1 MLQLKVND
9 TYRLDDDYELTL
21 GGSFD
26 SKLGIYV
33 IFVRLKNIITK
44 KYYQINKSIYS
55 NKRSSYKINTDDG
68 KELGINVIPDL
79 FDSYSEVLVYF
90 H

>member
-9 TYRLDDDYELTL
+9 TYRLDNDYELTL
-21 GGSFD
+21 GELFD

-33 IFVRLKNIITK
+33 IFVRLKNIVTK
-44 KYYQINKSIYS
+44 KYYQINESIYS

>member
-9 TYRLDDDYELTL
+9 TYRLDNDYELTL
-21 GGSFD
+21 GELFD
-26 SKLGIYV
+26 SKFGIYV
-33 IFVRLKNIITK
+33 IFVRLRNIVTR
-44 KYYQINKSIYS
+44 KYYQIDKSIPS
-55 NKRSSYKINTDDG
+55 NKRASYKLNTDDG
-68 KELGINVIPDL
+68 KELGINIIPDL

>member
-9 TYRLDDDYELTL
+9 TYRLDNDYELTL
-21 GGSFD
+21 GELFD

-33 IFVRLKNIITK
+33 IFVRLKNIVTK
-44 KYYQINKSIYS
+44 KYYQIDKSIYS

>member
-9 TYRLDDDYELTL
+9 TYRLDNDYELTL
-21 GGSFD
+21 GESFD

-33 IFVRLKNIITK
+33 IFVRLKNIVTK

-68 KELGINVIPDL
+68 KELGINIIPDL

>member
-9 TYRLDDDYELTL
+9 TYRLDNDYELTL
-21 GGSFD
+21 GESFD

-33 IFVRLKNIITK
+33 IYVRLKNIVTK
-44 KYYQINKSIYS
+44 KYYQINKSIFS
-55 NKRSSYKINTDDG
+55 TKRASYKLNTDDG
-68 KELGINVIPDL
+68 KELGINIIPDL

>member
-9 TYRLDDDYELTL
+9 TYRLDNDYELTL
-21 GGSFD
+21 GESFD

-33 IFVRLKNIITK
+33 IFVRLKNIVTK
-44 KYYQINKSIYS
+44 KYYQINESIYS
-55 NKRSSYKINTDDG
+55 NKRSSYKINTDYG

>member
-9 TYRLDDDYELTL
+9 TYRLDNDYELTL
-21 GGSFD
+21 GELFD

-33 IFVRLKNIITK
+33 IFVRLKNIVTK
-44 KYYQINKSIYS
+44 KYYQINESIYS
-55 NKRSSYKINTDDG
+55 NQRSSYKINTDDG

>member
-21 GGSFD
+21 GESFD

-33 IFVRLKNIITK
+33 IFVRLKNIVTK
-44 KYYQINKSIYS
+44 KYYQINKPIYS

>member
-9 TYRLDDDYELTL
+9 TYRLDNDYELTL
-21 GGSFD
+21 GESFD

-33 IFVRLKNIITK
+33 IFVRLKNIVTK
-44 KYYQINKSIYS
+44 KYYQINKSIFS
-55 NKRSSYKINTDDG
+55 NKRASYKLNTDDG
-68 KELGINVIPDL
+68 KELGINIIPDL

>member
-9 TYRLDDDYELTL
+9 TYRLDNDYELTL
-21 GGSFD
+21 GELFD

-33 IFVRLKNIITK
+33 IFVRLKNIVTK

-68 KELGINVIPDL
+68 KELGINIIPDL

>member
-9 TYRLDDDYELTL
+9 TYRLDNDYELTL
-21 GGSFD
+21 GESFD

-33 IFVRLKNIITK
+33 IFVRLKNIVTK
-44 KYYQINKSIYS
+44 KYYQINESIYS

>member
-9 TYRLDDDYELTL
+9 TYRLDNDYELTL
-21 GGSFD
+21 GELFD

-33 IFVRLKNIITK
+33 IFVRLKNIVTK
-44 KYYQINKSIYS
+44 KYYQINESIYS
-55 NKRSSYKINTDDG
+55 NKRSSYKINTDYG

>member
-9 TYRLDDDYELTL
+9 TYRLDNDYELTL
-21 GGSFD
+21 GESFD

-33 IFVRLKNIITK
+33 IFVRLKNIVTK
-44 KYYQINKSIYS
+44 KYYQINKLIFS
-55 NKRSSYKINTDDG
+55 NKRASYTLNTDDG
-68 KELGINVIPDL
+68 EELGINIIQDL

>member
-9 TYRLDDDYELTL
+9 TYRLDNDYELTL
-21 GGSFD
+21 GELFD

-33 IFVRLKNIITK
+33 IFVRLKNIVTK
-44 KYYQINKSIYS
+44 KYYQINKPIYS
-55 NKRSSYKINTDDG
+55 NKRASYKINTDDG

>member
-9 TYRLDDDYELTL
+9 TYRLDNDYELTL
-21 GGSFD
+21 GELFD

-33 IFVRLKNIITK
+33 IFVRLKNIVTK

>member
-21 GGSFD
+21 GESFD

>member
-9 TYRLDDDYELTL
+9 TYRLDNDYELTL
-21 GGSFD
+21 GELFD

-33 IFVRLKNIITK
+33 IFVRMKNIVTK
-44 KYYQINKSIYS
+44 KYYQINESIYS

>member
-9 TYRLDDDYELTL
+9 TYRLDNDYELTL
-21 GGSFD
+21 GELFD

-33 IFVRLKNIITK
+33 IFVRLKNIVTK
-44 KYYQINKSIYS
+44 KYYQINESIYS

-68 KELGINVIPDL
+68 KELGINIIPDL

>member
-9 TYRLDDDYELTL
+9 TYRLDNEYELTL
-21 GGSFD
+21 GESFD

-33 IFVRLKNIITK
+33 IFVRLKNIVTK
-44 KYYQINKSIYS
+44 KYYQINESIYS

>member
-9 TYRLDDDYELTL
+9 TYRLDNDYELTL
-21 GGSFD
+21 GELFD

-33 IFVRLKNIITK
+33 IFVRLKNIVTK
-44 KYYQINKSIYS
+44 KYYQINESIFS
-55 NKRSSYKINTDDG
+55 NKRASYKINTDDG

>member
-9 TYRLDDDYELTL
+9 TYRLDNDYELTL
-21 GGSFD
+21 GESFD

-33 IFVRLKNIITK
+33 IFVRLKNIVTK
-44 KYYQINKSIYS
+44 KYYQINESIYS
-55 NKRSSYKINTDDG
+55 NKRSLYKINTDDG

>member
-9 TYRLDDDYELTL
+9 TYRLDNDYELTL
-21 GGSFD
+21 GESFD

-33 IFVRLKNIITK
+33 IFVRLKNIVTK

>member
-9 TYRLDDDYELTL
+9 TYRLDNDYELTL
-21 GGSFD
+21 GELFD

-33 IFVRLKNIITK
+33 IFVRLKNIVTK
-44 KYYQINKSIYS
+44 KYYQIDKSIYS

-90 H
+90 N

>member
-9 TYRLDDDYELTL
+9 TYRLDNDYELTL
-21 GGSFD
+21 GESFD

-33 IFVRLKNIITK
+33 IFVRLKNIVTK
-44 KYYQINKSIYS
+44 KYYQINESIYS
-55 NKRSSYKINTDDG
+55 NKRASYKINTDDG

>member
-9 TYRLDDDYELTL
+9 TYRLDNDYELTL
-21 GGSFD
+21 GELFD

-33 IFVRLKNIITK
+33 IFVRLKNIVTK
-44 KYYQINKSIYS
+44 KYYQINESIYS
-55 NKRSSYKINTDDG
+55 NKRALYKINTDDG

>member
-9 TYRLDDDYELTL
+9 TYRLDNDYELTL
-21 GGSFD
+21 GELFD

-33 IFVRLKNIITK
+33 IFVRLKNIVTK
-44 KYYQINKSIYS
+44 KYYQINESIYS

-79 FDSYSEVLVYF
+79 FNSYSEVLVYF